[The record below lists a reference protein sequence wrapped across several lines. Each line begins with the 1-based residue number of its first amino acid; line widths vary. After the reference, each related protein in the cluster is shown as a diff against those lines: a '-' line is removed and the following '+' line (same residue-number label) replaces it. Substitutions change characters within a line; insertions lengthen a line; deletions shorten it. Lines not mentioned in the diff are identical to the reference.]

1 MNRSGA
7 LVVLL
12 VVAIVVSGG
21 ASAADDGLG
30 SLQSG
35 DVETDAVVL
44 QAAVDGDGDATWT
57 IDYRVRLDDEN
68 TTAAF
73 ESLQAD
79 IRNNTSD
86 YRGQF
91 ADRMRST
98 VAAAEN
104 ATGREMAVSN
114 VSVSTRTT
122 LDGQYGVVSYSFRW
136 EGFAAT
142 DGDRIVVGD
151 ALAGLF
157 LDADTKLTFNWPADY
172 ELQSVDPAPDSEGER
187 SVTWQGPV
195 DFGTNQPRVVIAEPD
210 PVPSW
215 EPVAAGVLVVLVGGA
230 WYYRRKEAT
239 AGDQPSGAPAPG
251 ASTESNEHD
260 TAEEPEVASGGGD
273 EAAASSPETGGA
285 SGVEAGG
292 GSEPTGAETE
302 AREELLSPE
311 ERVLNLLEERGGRMK
326 QKVVTEELDWSA
338 ARTSQVV
345 SDLREDG
352 AVESFRL
359 GRENVL
365 KFPDEPEE
373 PGGSA

>member
-68 TTAAF
+68 TTQAF

-215 EPVAAGVLVVLVGGA
+215 APVAVGVLVVLGGGA

-239 AGDQPSGAPAPG
+239 AGDQPSGAPAAA
-251 ASTESNEHD
+251 ASTTSNESA
-260 TAEEPEVASGGGD
+260 TGEGPEVASGESD
-273 EAAASSPETGGA
+273 EAPASGPETGTA
-285 SGVEAGG
+285 SGGDA

-352 AVESFRL
+352 EVESFRL

-365 KFPDEPEE
+365 KFPDDPEE
-373 PGGSA
+373 PGGSP